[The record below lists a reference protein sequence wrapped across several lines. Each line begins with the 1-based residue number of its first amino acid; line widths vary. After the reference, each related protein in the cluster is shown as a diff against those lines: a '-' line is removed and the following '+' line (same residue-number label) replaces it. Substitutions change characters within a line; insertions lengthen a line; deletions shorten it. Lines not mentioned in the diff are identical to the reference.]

1 MHRIRIRLESHSAT
15 YAAAIALA
23 TAAQIV
29 RFWLVV
35 PPSVGLIWY
44 APFVLAA
51 AILGGLG
58 PGLLATILCVLEAQY
73 FVIEPVG
80 SWAVADVRDLEHL
93 GGLLVTG
100 VIASVFS
107 ERLKRSRNQLAEAHR
122 RTAEMLDSISDG
134 FNTFDREWNY
144 TYVNRAGARMVGK
157 APQELLG
164 KSLWELW
171 PLAAESRFGAAY
183 RRAVAEQVPVQVEAF
198 YGAPLNAWFEV
209 RCYPSPHGL
218 SLFFTDTTERRR
230 TEEQLRLLESSIL
243 QTSDG
248 TLIVT
253 VGREQN
259 CRPEPIFVNP
269 AFERMTGYSLEDLQA
284 GALALLYG
292 PRLNP
297 LLIERP
303 RPGCE
308 LKCPSD
314 LEQKIRRKDG
324 SEFSA
329 EFNFRPLTD
338 SDGDYTH
345 CVWTC
350 RDITERKR
358 AAEESRLLSSIV
370 ECSEDAIIGKNLEG
384 IVLSWNQGA
393 ERIYGYSAEEM
404 VGQSIS
410 RLVPPDHGDEFAE
423 ILRYLSLG
431 EKIEHMETERIRKD
445 GQRIFVAVTIS
456 PLRDDDGVIVGA
468 ATIARDITER
478 KRAVQALEQS
488 ELRYRSLVRAVPQIV
503 WTTNAQGEVVED
515 QPTWR
520 EFTGQTLDEI
530 RDWGR
535 LQAVHP
541 EDRERTAEVWSK
553 ALRSHSVYAAEYRL
567 RRHDGEF
574 RWMAG
579 QGVPVLDEQ
588 GQVQEWVGTSADIT
602 DRVRAEEEVR
612 ELNQSL
618 EKRVAERTVE
628 LQAANKELEA
638 FAYSVSHD
646 LRAPL
651 RAVDGFSRILLDEY
665 APQLPAEAQH
675 YLQVARE
682 NAIQMGKL
690 IDALLA
696 FSRLGRQALSWQR
709 VAPGELVRQAL
720 ADLALEQEGRQVEVS
735 VGDLPPCEGDPLL
748 LKQVF
753 FNLLSNALKYTR
765 NCTSS
770 RIQVSSFRFADLDR
784 QADVCKKYVPG
795 GIRQDCLIYYVR
807 DNGTGFDMRYAD
819 KLFGVFQRLHR
830 AEEYEGTGVGLAT
843 VLRIVTRHGG
853 LVWAEGALNQG
864 ATFYFTLPA
873 NGATDERNLGAPDT
887 STGTEEN
894 AARPAAATVIEKG

>member
-1 MHRIRIRLESHSAT
+1 MHWIRVRLETRSAI

-23 TAAQIV
+23 TAAQIG
-29 RFWLVV
+29 RFWFVV
-35 PPSVGLIWY
+35 PRSVGLIWY
-44 APFVLAA
+44 APFVVAA

-80 SWAVADVRDLEHL
+80 SFAVTDDRDLERL
-93 GGLLVTG
+93 AGLLLTG
-100 VIASVFS
+100 VMASVFS
-107 ERLKRSRNQLAEAHR
+107 ELVKRSRSRLAQAQH

-144 TYVNRAGARMVGK
+144 TYINRAAARMVGK

-164 KSLWELW
+164 KNLWELW
-171 PLAAESRFGAAY
+171 PLAADSPFGATY
-183 RRAVAEQVPVQVEAF
+183 RKAVAENVPGQVEAF
-198 YGAPLNAWFEV
+198 YGPPLNAWFEV

-230 TEEQLRLLESSIL
+230 TEERLRLIESSIL

-248 TLIVT
+248 ILIVKP
-253 VGREQN
+253 GEGEH

-269 AFERMTGYSLEDLQA
+269 AFERMTSYSLQELRA

-303 RPGCE
+303 RPGRE
-308 LKCPSD
+308 HKCPPD

-324 SEFSA
+324 SEFWA
-329 EFNFRPLTD
+329 EFNFRPLAD
-338 SDGDYTH
+338 PHGDYTH

-358 AAEESRLLSSIV
+358 AAEESRLLGSIV
-370 ECSEDAIIGKNLEG
+370 ECSEDAIIGKNLDG

-404 VGQSIS
+404 VGQSIL
-410 RLVPPDHGDEFAE
+410 RLMPPDRGDELAE
-423 ILRYLSLG
+423 ILEYLALG
-431 EKIEHMETERIRKD
+431 EKIEHLETERVRKD
-445 GQRIFVAVTIS
+445 GQQIFVAVTIS
-456 PLRDDDGVIVGA
+456 PLRDDGGVIVGA

-478 KRAVQALEQS
+478 KRAQQALERS
-488 ELRYRSLVRAVPQIV
+488 ELRYRSLVRAVTQIV
-503 WTTNAQGEVVED
+503 WTTDARGEMVED
-515 QPTWR
+515 QPIWC
-520 EFTGQTLDEI
+520 EFTGQSLDEI
-530 RDWGR
+530 RGWGR
-535 LQAVHP
+535 LNAVHP
-541 EDRERTAEVWSK
+541 DDRERTEDLWSK
-553 ALRSHSVYAAEYRL
+553 ALKSRSVYATEYRL

-574 RWMAG
+574 RWMAV
-579 QGVPVLDEQ
+579 QGVPVLDED

-602 DRVRAEEEVR
+602 DRVQAEEKIR

-651 RAVDGFSRILLDEY
+651 RAVDGFSRILLEEY
-665 APQLPAEAQH
+665 APQLDPEAQR
-675 YLQVARE
+675 YLGIVRE
-682 NAIQMGKL
+682 NALQMGNL

-696 FSRLGRQALSWQR
+696 FSRLGRQALSKQP
-709 VAPGELVRQAL
+709 VAPGELIRQAL
-720 ADLALEQEGRQVEVS
+720 VDLAAEQQDRRVQIKIGE
-735 VGDLPPCEGDPLL
+735 LAPCQGDPVLL
-748 LKQVF
+748 RQVF

-765 NCTSS
+765 KCPSAQIEVGSVQFVQIEHQTRGRPSVAPDGVHGDC
-770 RIQVSSFRFADLDR
+770 QV
-784 QADVCKKYVPG
+784 
-795 GIRQDCLIYYVR
+795 YYVR
-807 DNGTGFDMRYAD
+807 DNGAGFDMRYAG

-843 VLRIVTRHGG
+843 VFRIVTRHGG
-853 LVWAEGALNQG
+853 RVWAEGALNQG

-873 NGATDERNLGAPDT
+873 DGAAEAGNSPAPDAL
-887 STGTEEN
+887 STPEEQ
-894 AARPAAATVIEKG
+894 AAPPAQATVIEKG

>member
-1 MHRIRIRLESHSAT
+1 M

-23 TAAQIV
+23 AAAQIV
-29 RFWLVV
+29 RILFVV
-35 PPSVGLIWY
+35 PPSVGLVLY
-44 APFVLAA
+44 APFVVAA
-51 AILGGLG
+51 AIAGGLG
-58 PGLLATILCVLEAQY
+58 PGLLTTTLCALEAQY
-73 FVIEPVG
+73 FVIGPAG
-80 SWAVADVRDLEHL
+80 SWKVADDRDLERL
-93 GGLLVTG
+93 AGLFLTG

-144 TYVNRAGARMVGK
+144 TYVNRAAARMVGK

-164 KSLWELW
+164 KNLWQLW
-171 PLAAESRFGAAY
+171 PLAAESPFGAAY

-198 YGAPLNAWFEV
+198 YGEPLNAWFEV
-209 RCYPSPHGL
+209 RCYPSAQGL

-230 TEEQLRLLESSIL
+230 TEERLRLIESSIL

-248 TLIVT
+248 ILIVE
-253 VGREQN
+253 VGREHH
-259 CRPEPIFVNP
+259 CRPEPIFLNP

-297 LLIERP
+297 LLIERH
-303 RPGCE
+303 RPGCAR
-308 LKCPSD
+308 KCPAD

-324 SEFSA
+324 SEFWA
-329 EFNFRPLTD
+329 EFSFRPLAEPH
-338 SDGDYTH
+338 GDYTH

-350 RDITERKR
+350 RDITEHKR

-370 ECSEDAIIGKNLEG
+370 ECSEDAIIGKNLDG

-410 RLVPPDHGDEFAE
+410 RLVPPDHGDELAE
-423 ILRYLSLG
+423 ILEYLKLG
-431 EKIEHMETERIRKD
+431 EKIEHLETERLRKD

-456 PLRDDDGVIVGA
+456 PLRDDGGAVVGA
-468 ATIARDITER
+468 STIARDITDR
-478 KRAVQALEQS
+478 KRALQALERS
-488 ELRYRSLVRAVPQIV
+488 ELRYRSLVRAVAQIV
-503 WTTNAQGEVVED
+503 WTTDARGEMAED

-520 EFTGQTLDEI
+520 EFTGQTLEEI
-530 RDWGR
+530 QGWGR
-535 LQAVHP
+535 LNALHP
-541 EDRERTAEVWSK
+541 DDRERTADLWSR
-553 ALRSHSVYAAEYRL
+553 ALGSRSVYTTEYRL
-567 RRHDGEF
+567 RRRDGEF
-574 RWMAG
+574 RWMAV
-579 QGVPVLDEQ
+579 QGVPLLDEH
-588 GQVQEWVGTSADIT
+588 GHVQEWVGTAADIT
-602 DRVRAEEEVR
+602 DRVLAEEKVR

-618 EKRVAERTVE
+618 EKRVVERTVE

-651 RAVDGFSRILLDEY
+651 RAVDGFSRMLLEEY
-665 APQLPAEAQH
+665 APQLDAEAQR
-675 YLQVARE
+675 YLGIVRE
-682 NAIQMGKL
+682 NALQMGNL

-696 FSRLGRQALSWQR
+696 FSRLGRQALSKQT
-709 VAPGELVRQAL
+709 VAPAELIRQAL
-720 ADLALEQEGRQVEVS
+720 VDLAAEQQDRRVEIS
-735 VGDLPPCEGDPLL
+735 ISELAPCQGDPVLL
-748 LKQVF
+748 RQVF

-765 NCTSS
+765 KRASA
-770 RIQVSSFRFADLDR
+770 RIQVGSVQYVDLEH
-784 QADVCKKYVPG
+784 QTGEGQSAAPPGVP
-795 GIRQDCLIYYVR
+795 RDCPVYYVR
-807 DNGTGFDMRYAD
+807 DNGAGFDMRYAG

-843 VLRIVTRHGG
+843 VFRIVTRHGG

-873 NGATDERNLGAPDT
+873 GDAANAGNSVAPEEHPSTD
-887 STGTEEN
+887 S
-894 AARPAAATVIEKG
+894 VIQEG